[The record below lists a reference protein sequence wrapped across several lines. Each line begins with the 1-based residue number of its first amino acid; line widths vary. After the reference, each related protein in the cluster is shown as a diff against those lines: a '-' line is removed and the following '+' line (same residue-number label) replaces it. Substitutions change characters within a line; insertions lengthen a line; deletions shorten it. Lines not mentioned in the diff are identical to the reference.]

1 MKVTLVDTNCPTLVK
16 VEGEVNTL
24 NAAEF
29 QGSVE
34 EIIDANVQ
42 DIALDFSA
50 VEYVSSAGLRALFS
64 LAQKVMG
71 IDCVITLK
79 SVQPTVMEVLE
90 FSGFDEFFEFE

>member
-29 QGSVE
+29 QGNVE
-34 EIIDANVQ
+34 EIIDAHEQ